1 MQIGDTVTWT
11 PAAFEGEA
19 SGERDRRLRR
29 SRSVTGRVVWI
40 HPARRFYLA
49 EARVNDYILRE
60 CFPLRQKA

>member
-29 SRSVTGRVVWI
+29 SRSVTGRVV
-40 HPARRFYLA
+40 
-49 EARVNDYILRE
+49 
-60 CFPLRQKA
+60 